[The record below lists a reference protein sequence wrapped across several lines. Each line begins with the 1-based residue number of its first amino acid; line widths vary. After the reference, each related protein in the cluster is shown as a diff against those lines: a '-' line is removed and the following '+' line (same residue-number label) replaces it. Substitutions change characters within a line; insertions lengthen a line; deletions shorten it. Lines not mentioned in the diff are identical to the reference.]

1 MTLRT
6 TSKRG
11 WSIKCGVQ
19 LRPRGRG
26 GYHDFPDSSNIYFL
40 FFTMRTGPFSK
51 CENRSDSQMGYQV
64 RTWTVLTGRISPP
77 ERTFNPVLLTVDISG
92 EPVWKPVSGF
102 SQWVRTAQHW
112 KLAVLGSSGSGSSKT
127 FRMDPMPKKIGT
139 LVGSGIENNNS
150 GSDSRSGNQTQFQFW
165 FWISGSENGG

>member
-1 MTLRT
+1 
-6 TSKRG
+6 
-11 WSIKCGVQ
+11 
-19 LRPRGRG
+19 
-26 GYHDFPDSSNIYFL
+26 
-40 FFTMRTGPFSK
+40 
-51 CENRSDSQMGYQV
+51 
-64 RTWTVLTGRISPP
+64 
-77 ERTFNPVLLTVDISG
+77 
-92 EPVWKPVSGF
+92 
-102 SQWVRTAQHW
+102 VRTAQHW